1 MYTYETL
8 EGEYNWKKLRMRIFK
23 KKILL
28 SNKSRMNKRRRR
40 ESPGDDIS
48 QLNHIP
54 LDLASLGDTLKTSC
68 KIACEIS
75 LCIQAVVFF
84 YNSPEFYPLVHVSV
98 HFTITY
104 SYGGPCHQKRKNM
117 YYLFFPTHQNPNGRL
132 ILHSTV
138 TK

>member
-1 MYTYETL
+1 
-8 EGEYNWKKLRMRIFK
+8 MRIFK

-84 YNSPEFYPLVHVSV
+84 YNSPEFYPLVHVS
-98 HFTITY
+98 HPGIDFSTRF
-104 SYGGPCHQKRKNM
+104 KD
-117 YYLFFPTHQNPNGRL
+117 LEPNL
-132 ILHSTV
+132 ETV
-138 TK
+138 FSLTTSR